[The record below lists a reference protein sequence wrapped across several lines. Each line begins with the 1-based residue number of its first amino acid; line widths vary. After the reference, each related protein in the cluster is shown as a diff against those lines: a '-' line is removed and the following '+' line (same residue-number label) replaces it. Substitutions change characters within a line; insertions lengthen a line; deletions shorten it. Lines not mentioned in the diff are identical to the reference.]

1 MEAIAR
7 KWSPEGD
14 ADTPY
19 MRARQEWDN
28 RMGST
33 VIQGRN
39 WRLIAF
45 ISQGTALI
53 CIVGMIYLGAKPKS
67 VPHIIE
73 VDKLGNA
80 TYVGP
85 IAQAPYTPSDAT
97 LKYHLRR
104 FLEDTRSIS
113 SDTAIIKRNWID
125 AYNYV
130 TPKGANMLTAYV
142 QKPENEPF
150 RRSLEER
157 VTMEIVST
165 IRVSNDTWQIDW
177 KETRWDKNANPMG
190 QPLLWRGMF
199 KLVLQPPKNEDQ
211 MARNPIGLYIDEF
224 HWDKVGS

>member
-1 MEAIAR
+1 MEAIAK
-7 KWSPEGD
+7 KWSAEGD

-19 MRARQEWDN
+19 MRARQEWDA

-33 VIQGRN
+33 IIQNRN
-39 WRLIAF
+39 WRLAAF
-45 ISQGTALI
+45 VSQATAVV
-53 CIVGMIYLGAKPKS
+53 CIGGMIYLGAKPKS

-73 VDKLGNA
+73 VDKLGHA

-85 IAQAPYTPSDAT
+85 VAATPYTPSDAT

-125 AYNYV
+125 AYNYL

-142 QKPENEPF
+142 QQPGNEPF

-157 VTMEIVST
+157 ITIETVST
-165 IRVSNDTWQIDW
+165 IRVSTETWQIDW
-177 KETRWDKNANPMG
+177 RETHWDKNGNPAG
-190 QPLLWRGMF
+190 QAVLWRGMF
-199 KLVLQPPKNEDQ
+199 KLVLQAPTSEDQ

-224 HWDKVGS
+224 HWDKVTG